1 MNYLYSAFFFFKGHC
16 HKAALQRSGAKAP

>member
-1 MNYLYSAFFFFKGHC
+1 MNYLYSAFFLKGHC